1 MKKDL
6 FKYIFNEGPIK
17 TSSILK
23 SDRRE
28 DEPLLPGIEEP
39 DKQTL
44 LKNLP
49 TAREDYRAIRK
60 KEIKRDMVD
69 LKKKKNE
76 LIKLAKAEQEPQPL
90 LFDRKITTINTE
102 ADWKTE
108 LIALN
113 KMIRARAG
121 LSSDKQQN
129 AYAKSLKLI
138 INKFFSLGLKIPKRR
153 LYIPLTRNNNFSQID
168 NLNKRGYYDMMI
180 NIKRSQFVDLEEI
193 DKDIIAYLE
202 KFGYQLTKADF
213 FANRCRNK
221 NNKQIP
227 IDMELK
233 KIQDIDVTKKKAFL
247 AKTKDQKLIDIA
259 NEDIDKRDQY
269 ESLYLTRV
277 ETIKNY
283 LNIMLDKIII
293 ITWSPLSILSQSTG
307 TQWHSCMTYEEH
319 PDSEVN
325 VRFIPPSINNGVFI
339 AWLVDID
346 DKKIM
351 KPIARTLLK
360 PRKVELGDN
369 KTRIAW
375 WPSRIYTSG
384 GQKNVI
390 DLFSRTV
397 SNYMLYKQKNIFNIE
412 KHSIKVTDSIYNKP
426 GLDGETYRDKEEE
439 VTIVNFNAFL
449 NIIKKETQQKEYNIH
464 YLAIRYINLLN
475 SYDIDGQKIKRLIE
489 DEDFLKLLK
498 DVLKQENVSIEIESF
513 IASIFEKIA
522 NIADYKLLNLFF
534 SKLNKKET
542 DNFITNVFSI
552 NVNDRWGGGVGQHLL
567 NLTFNRMIEGDTFIN
582 YFLNTYFFKRL
593 ENDKEFLESCVKRSR
608 FLLKIIDNDNMF
620 FKLIKTDSRFI
631 DLKDADYGVLNKVF
645 NTIKNFDIFKIIFEA
660 NEKVITNEIKE
671 FFKKNFTDV
680 NHNGEVEYDIEKK
693 KQFLRYILIEKNKN
707 IGILVDKT
715 VTPEKALLI
724 NDIFPLNDFDLIRKV
739 YREVRLESLY
749 GFTDKFIKT
758 LFRSKTEKEYK
769 EYYDLFISRPETKFE
784 ENYAYS
790 AMDHITI
797 LLHNDKKDKVFFKNL
812 YQEFLDRKVSRIK
825 KSGNDDAV
833 FYATYNEY
841 KNLCDILIRD
851 TSSIVNNLL
860 TGQALKDMLSRLN
873 KDFFENPV
881 FEALSKNESFYS
893 IRNLSQGL
901 KDLIDN
907 YQNLNEKARN
917 DLEVILEHFLNIFP
931 DMFAKDAVHQM
942 LVFIY
947 FDINILEKMQM
958 HEADAFL
965 DNLITSPFASET
977 KIDFF
982 KKIIKK
988 EVKIYFSKD
997 LDKHSLPT
1005 GISGFSTAVFH
1016 YFLKCINANL
1026 FKGIKKEIPSFYF
1039 SSYLY
1044 GEKDL
1049 LDEGI
1054 TVANFINELK
1064 EFKVMIK
1071 KEKEMHLYGDF
1082 IFSNKDNFNLS
1093 SEMFKAVIKNDPDMK
1108 EKIIEEIINGITLQ
1122 NMSEY
1127 ECKKTIK
1134 NMLDLLKVIGAN
1146 DEQISN
1152 GLRYR
1157 LSKAPN
1163 IRFATLN
1170 ILNNSDKLF
1179 SLFISMNDFEEYV
1192 TNTLKNLMNK
1202 RSIFYETLSLANFMV
1217 KIFRA
1222 TNLDKKEKGKML
1234 AESLG
1239 YYKNPTETLINLKIK
1254 LSVGNYQI
1262 LKSIFDN
1269 LD

>member
-1 MKKDL
+1 MKKNL
-6 FKYIFNEGPIK
+6 FKYIFSEGPIK

-44 LKNLP
+44 LKDLP
-49 TAREDYRAIRK
+49 TAKENYRAIRK

-76 LIKLAKAEQEPQPL
+76 LIKLAKAEQDPQPL
-90 LFDRKITTINTE
+90 LFDKKITTINTE
-102 ADWKTE
+102 EDWKKE
-108 LIALN
+108 LITLN
-113 KMIRARAG
+113 KMIRAQGG

-129 AYAKSLKLI
+129 TYTKSLKLI

-153 LYIPLTRNNNFSQID
+153 LYIPLTRNTNFAQID

-180 NIKRSQFVDLEEI
+180 NIKRSQFVDLEQI
-193 DKDIIAYLE
+193 DKNIIAYLE
-202 KFGYQLTKADF
+202 KFGYKLTKADF
-213 FANRCRNK
+213 FANQCRNK

-233 KIQDIDVTKKKAFL
+233 KIQDIDITKKKAFL

-259 NEDIDKRDQY
+259 NEDIEKRDQY
-269 ESLYLTRV
+269 ESLYLDRV

-283 LNIMLDKIII
+283 LNIMLDKIIV

-307 TQWHSCMTYEEH
+307 TQWRSCMTYEEH
-319 PDSEVN
+319 PDNEVN
-325 VRFIPPSINNGVFI
+325 VKFIPPAINNGVFI

-384 GQKNVI
+384 GQKNII
-390 DLFSRTV
+390 DLFTRTV
-397 SNYMLYKQKNIFNIE
+397 SNYMLYKQKNIFKID
-412 KHSIKVTDSIYNKP
+412 KYSVKITDNIYNRP
-426 GLDGETYRDKEEE
+426 GLDGETYPDKEEE
-439 VTIVNFNAFL
+439 VTIINFNAFL
-449 NIIKKETQQKEYNIH
+449 NIIKKETKEKYNIH
-464 YLAIRYINLLN
+464 YLAILYINLLN
-475 SYDIDGQKIKRLIE
+475 SYDTNSEKIKRLIE
-489 DEDFLKLLK
+489 DEDFLKFLK
-498 DVLKQENVSIEIESF
+498 DVLNKENTSKEIKSF

-522 NIADYKLLNLFF
+522 NTADYKLLNLFF
-534 SKLNKKET
+534 SKLNKEET
-542 DNFITNVFSI
+542 DSFITNLFFI
-552 NVNDRWGGGVGQHLL
+552 NVDYKWGGGVGEHLL
-567 NLTFNRMIEGDTFIN
+567 NLTFNRMIEDDTFIN

-608 FLLKIIDNDNMF
+608 FLLKIVDNDNLF
-620 FKLIKTDSRFI
+620 FKLIKIDNRFI

-645 NTIKNFDIFKIIFEA
+645 NTIKNFDIFKIVFEA
-660 NEKVITNEIKE
+660 NEKAITNEIKE

-680 NHNGEVEYDIEKK
+680 DFHGQVEYDIEKK

-707 IGILVDKT
+707 IGILIDKT
-715 VTPEKALLI
+715 VTPEKSLLI
-724 NDIFPLNDFDLIRKV
+724 NDIFPLNDFELIKKV
-739 YREVRLESLY
+739 YREVKLESIYSLINKLI
-749 GFTDKFIKT
+749 TI

-769 EYYDLFISRPETKFE
+769 EYYDLFISRPEIKFE
-784 ENYAYS
+784 ENYDYNV
-790 AMDHITI
+790 MDHITI

-812 YQEFLDRKVSRIK
+812 YQEFLDKKISRIK
-825 KSGNDDAV
+825 KSGNDKDGV
-833 FYATYNEY
+833 FFATFDEY

-860 TGQALKDMLSRLN
+860 TGQALKDMLSRMN

-881 FEALSKNESFYS
+881 FEASGDFYS

-917 DLEVILEHFLNIFP
+917 DLKVILEHFLNIFP
-931 DMFAKDAVHQM
+931 DMFAKNSVHQM
-942 LVFIY
+942 LIFIY
-947 FDINILEKMQM
+947 FDINILEKMQI
-958 HEADAFL
+958 HEADDFL
-965 DNLITSPFASET
+965 GNLITSPFASET
-977 KIDFF
+977 KINFF
-982 KKIIKK
+982 KKIIKEK
-988 EVKIYFSKD
+988 VKIYFSKD
-997 LDKHSLPT
+997 LDRYALPT
-1005 GISGFSTAVFH
+1005 GISGFSSAVFY
-1016 YFLKCINANL
+1016 YFLKCINMNL
-1026 FKGIKKEIPSFYF
+1026 FKGIKKQIPSFYF

-1044 GEKDL
+1044 KQKDL

-1054 TVANFINELK
+1054 TVADFINELK

-1071 KEKEMHLYGDF
+1071 KEKEMRLYGDF

-1093 SEMFKAVIKNDPDMK
+1093 SEMFKTVIKNDPDMK
-1108 EKIIEEIINGITLQ
+1108 EKIIEEIINSIDLQ

-1134 NMLDLLKVIGAN
+1134 NMLDLLKNIDAS
-1146 DEQISN
+1146 DEQIAD

-1157 LSKAPN
+1157 LNKAPN
-1163 IRFATLN
+1163 IRFTTLN

-1179 SLFISMNDFEEYV
+1179 SLFIKIPDFHNYIDS
-1192 TNTLKNLMNK
+1192 TLDALDKK
-1202 RSIFYETLSLANFMV
+1202 RVINYETLAFANFMV
-1217 KIFRA
+1217 RIFNV
-1222 TNLDKKEKGKML
+1222 TDLDKKNYGKRL
-1234 AESLG
+1234 ADSLG
-1239 YYKNPTETLINLKIK
+1239 YYKNPADTLRDLKIK
-1254 LSVGNYQI
+1254 MSTGYYET
-1262 LKSIFDN
+1262 LKSIFEN
-1269 LD
+1269 LN